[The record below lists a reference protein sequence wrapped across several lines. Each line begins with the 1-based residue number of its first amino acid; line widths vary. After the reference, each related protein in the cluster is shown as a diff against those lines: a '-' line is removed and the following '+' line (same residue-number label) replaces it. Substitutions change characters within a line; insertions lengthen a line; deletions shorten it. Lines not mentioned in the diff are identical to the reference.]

1 MAKLS
6 SYYTLCPLIDQQNLL
21 GVQKDSDPGCAIVTL
36 GRNIVIRYKLQD
48 LKQISSWSSKERLT
62 TQVIY
67 DKTTHRY
74 AAVFNERKIKVWS
87 VEEADLNNV
96 KGYKFQFPFH
106 TILVHDDLPP
116 VLVQQNGA
124 TASLEWALQNRKS
137 WCSKGILNS
146 EERLLDCQ
154 LIHLNGK
161 TSLCSLT
168 KIDQTYNYIVVEL
181 NNDTCLQQLD
191 RIKRI
196 ELKRTSEELVAH
208 IVMQS
213 KCNAHLLTLWSHGRL
228 YSHSLIDTTDSEP
241 STLISVI
248 TNIDTKYPVV
258 MTALNETMIAA
269 YGADVSEEGAILMI
283 YNVQF
288 KLVQATQKLK
298 LYTKEAKLW
307 RVEDKLL
314 LAANRHLAVAPYH
327 LAPQRIAAMLG
338 SSVRFKNNHENEEDE
353 VVIVQDSIIA
363 QWEETKQK
371 LSKWLQ
377 NDIPQSISKQVL
389 SYISEGL
396 SDARI
401 QEVLIPQLIES
412 KDVVAINWCLN
423 TFKDLP
429 EKLLTDLLAFS
440 LRSSDDV
447 FIPLQNGMSNGT
459 SDRGNLCTRNNFLD
473 KIFSISYSDV
483 FLLSHLKR
491 GLNFNEVLQL
501 LSYLIQKLDTQE
513 TINNNSDTLEPSDKQ
528 LYEWFSLL
536 LDSHYQHYILSQDSQ
551 ILNLLNKL
559 NLILEGHFQLL
570 KDLENLRP
578 MLQRIMNGKSLKS
591 SVKNYNKFYSIEEIK
606 FY

>member
-21 GVQKDSDPGCAIVTL
+21 GVQKDSEPGCAIVTL

-62 TQVIY
+62 TSVIY
-67 DKTTHRY
+67 DKTAQRY

-87 VEEADLNNV
+87 VEEPDLNNV

-116 VLVQQNGA
+116 VVVQQNGA

-137 WCSKGILNS
+137 WSNKGLLQF
-146 EERLLDCQ
+146 EEKLLDCQ
-154 LIHLNGK
+154 LIYLNGK
-161 TSLCSLT
+161 ISLCGLT
-168 KIDQTYNYIVVEL
+168 KIDQTYNYITVEL
-181 NNDTCLQQLD
+181 NNDNCVQLD
-191 RIKRI
+191 HVKRI
-196 ELKRTSEELVAH
+196 ELKRTSEELVSH
-208 IVMQS
+208 VVMQS
-213 KCNAHLLTLWSHGRL
+213 KSNAYLLTLWSHGRL
-228 YSHSLIDTTDSEP
+228 YSHSLIDTSDSEP
-241 STLISVI
+241 SKLISVI
-248 TNIDTKYPVV
+248 TNIHTTHPVIMV
-258 MTALNETMIAA
+258 ALNETMIAA
-269 YGADVSEEGAILMI
+269 YGADVSEEGAVLMV

-314 LAANRHLAVAPYH
+314 LAANRHLAVAPYR

-338 SSVRFKNNHENEEDE
+338 SSVRFKNNHESEEDE

-363 QWEETKQK
+363 HWENTKPMK
-371 LSKWLQ
+371 STFRQ
-377 NDIPQSISKQVL
+377 NDIPQNISKQIL
-389 SYISEGL
+389 SYIIEGL

-412 KDVVAINWCLN
+412 KDVIGINWCLN
-423 TFKDLP
+423 NFKDLP
-429 EKLLTDLLAFS
+429 EKLLTDLLMFS
-440 LRSSDDV
+440 LRTSDDT
-447 FIPLQNGMSNGT
+447 FIPLQNGISNGI
-459 SDRGNLCTRNNFLD
+459 SEQKMLSKRNQFLD
-473 KIFSISYSDV
+473 KIFCISYSDV
-483 FLLSHLKR
+483 FLLSYLKT
-491 GLNFNEVLQL
+491 GLNFNEVLRL
-501 LSYLIQKLDTQE
+501 LNYLIEKLDQE
-513 TINNNSDTLEPSDKQ
+513 TVDDELDSFEPSNKQ
-528 LYEWFSLL
+528 LYDWSILL
-536 LDSHYQHYILSQDSQ
+536 LDSHYQQYILSKDSQ
-551 ILNLLNKL
+551 ILSLLNKL
-559 NLILEGHFQLL
+559 NLILEKHFQLL

-578 MLQRIMNGKSLKS
+578 MLQRVINGKSLKP

>member
-62 TQVIY
+62 TSVIY
-67 DKTTHRY
+67 DKTAHRY

-87 VEEADLNNV
+87 AEESDLNNV

-124 TASLEWALQNRKS
+124 TVSLEWALQNRKS
-137 WCSKGILNS
+137 WCNKGILNF
-146 EERLLDCQ
+146 EEKLLDCQ
-154 LIHLNGK
+154 LIYLNGK
-161 TSLCSLT
+161 ASLCGLT
-168 KIDQTYNYIVVEL
+168 KIDQTYNYIIVEL
-181 NNDTCLQQLD
+181 DNDNCVQSD
-191 RIKRI
+191 HIKRI

-208 IVMQS
+208 VVMQN
-213 KCNAHLLTLWSHGRL
+213 KCNAYLLTLWSHGRL
-228 YSHSLIDTTDSEP
+228 YSHSLMDISDSEP
-241 STLISVI
+241 SKLLSVI
-248 TNIDTKYPVV
+248 TNIDTKYPVI

-269 YGADVSEEGAILMI
+269 YGADVSEEGAVLMI

-314 LAANRHLAVAPYH
+314 LAANRHLAVAPYR

-338 SSVRFKNNHENEEDE
+338 SSVRFKNNNENEEDE

-363 QWEETKQK
+363 QWENTQPKP
-371 LSKWLQ
+371 SKFLE
-377 NDIPQSISKQVL
+377 NDIPQNISKQIL
-389 SYISEGL
+389 SYINEGL

-401 QEVLIPQLIES
+401 QEVLIPQLIEF
-412 KDVVAINWCLN
+412 KDIIAINWCLN

-440 LRSSDDV
+440 LRTSDDV
-447 FIPLQNGMSNGT
+447 FIPLQNGISNGM
-459 SDRGNLCTRNNFLD
+459 SDQKTLYTRSNFLD

-483 FLLSHLKR
+483 FLLSYLKT
-491 GLNFNEVLQL
+491 GLNFNEVLRL
-501 LSYLIQKLDTQE
+501 LNYLIEKLDIQDSV
-513 TINNNSDTLEPSDKQ
+513 NNGLDTFEPNNKQ
-528 LYEWFSLL
+528 LYDWSNLL

-551 ILNLLNKL
+551 VLSLLNKL
-559 NLILEGHFQLL
+559 SLILEEHFQLL

-578 MLQRIMNGKSLKS
+578 MLQRIINGKSLKP

>member
-1 MAKLS
+1 MAKLN

-21 GVQKDSDPGCAIVTL
+21 GVQQDSDPGCAIVTL

-62 TQVIY
+62 TQVVY

-87 VEEADLNNV
+87 VEETDLNNV
-96 KGYKFQFPFH
+96 RGYKFQFPFH
-106 TILVHDDLPP
+106 TILVHDDLTP

-124 TASLEWALQNRKS
+124 TASLEWALENRKS

-146 EERLLDCQ
+146 EEKLLDCQ

-161 TSLCSLT
+161 TSLCGLT
-168 KIDQTYNYIVVEL
+168 KTDQTYNYIVVEL
-181 NNDTCLQQLD
+181 NNETCLQQSD
-191 RIKRI
+191 HIKRI
-196 ELKRTSEELVAH
+196 ELKRTSEELIAH
-208 IVMQS
+208 VIMQS
-213 KCNAHLLTLWSHGRL
+213 KSNAYLLTLWSHGRL
-228 YSHSLIDTTDSEP
+228 YSHPLTDSIDSES

-269 YGADVSEEGAILMI
+269 YGADVSEEGAVLMI

-288 KLVQATQKLK
+288 TLVQATQKLK

-314 LAANRHLAVAPYH
+314 LAANRHLAVAPYQ

-338 SSVRFKNNHENEEDE
+338 SSVRFKNNNENEEDE

-363 QWEETKQK
+363 QWEDAKPK
-371 LSKWLQ
+371 LSRWLQ
-377 NDIPQSISKQVL
+377 NNIPKNISKQIL
-389 SYISEGL
+389 SYITEGL

-401 QEVLIPQLIES
+401 QEMLIPQLIES
-412 KDVVAINWCLN
+412 KDVIAINWCLN

-440 LRSSDDV
+440 LRSSDDI
-447 FIPLQNGMSNGT
+447 FIPLQNGLSNGT
-459 SDRGNLCTRNNFLD
+459 PDQKDLCIRHNFLD

-483 FLLSHLKR
+483 FLLSYLKT
-491 GLNFNEVLQL
+491 GLSFNEVLKL
-501 LSYLIQKLDTQE
+501 LNYLIQKLDTE
-513 TINNNSDTLEPSDKQ
+513 EVINSELDTHQPSDKQ
-528 LYEWFSLL
+528 LYEWSSLL
-536 LDSHYQHYILSQDSQ
+536 LDSHYQHYILSQDLQ

-559 NLILEGHFQLL
+559 TLILEEHFQLL

-578 MLQRIMNGKSLKS
+578 MLQRIMNGKSLKP
-591 SVKNYNKFYSIEEIK
+591 SVKNYNKLYSIEEIK

>member
-21 GVQKDSDPGCAIVTL
+21 GVQKDSDSGCAIVTL

-62 TQVIY
+62 TSVIY
-67 DKTTHRY
+67 DKTAHRY
-74 AAVFNERKIKVWS
+74 AAVFNERKVKVWS
-87 VEEADLNNV
+87 VEESDLNNV

-137 WCSKGILNS
+137 WCNKGILNF
-146 EERLLDCQ
+146 EEKLLDCQ
-154 LIHLNGK
+154 LIYLNGK
-161 TSLCSLT
+161 ASLCGLT
-168 KIDQTYNYIVVEL
+168 RIDQTYNYIIVEL
-181 NNDTCLQQLD
+181 DNDNCVQLD
-191 RIKRI
+191 HIKRT

-208 IVMQS
+208 VVMQN
-213 KCNAHLLTLWSHGRL
+213 KCNAYLLTLWSHGRL
-228 YSHSLIDTTDSEP
+228 YSHSLMDASDSEP
-241 STLISVI
+241 SKLLSVI
-248 TNIDTKYPVV
+248 TNIDTKYPVI

-314 LAANRHLAVAPYH
+314 LAANRHLAVAPYR

-338 SSVRFKNNHENEEDE
+338 SSVRFKNNNENEEDE

-363 QWEETKQK
+363 QWENTQPK
-371 LSKWLQ
+371 LSKFLE
-377 NDIPQSISKQVL
+377 NDIPQNISKQIL

-412 KDVVAINWCLN
+412 KDIIAINWCLN
-423 TFKDLP
+423 TFKDLS

-440 LRSSDDV
+440 LRTSDDI
-447 FIPLQNGMSNGT
+447 FIPLQNGMSNGM
-459 SDRGNLCTRNNFLD
+459 SDQKTLCTRSNFLD

-483 FLLSHLKR
+483 FLLSYLKT
-491 GLNFNEVLQL
+491 GLNFNEVLRL
-501 LSYLIQKLDTQE
+501 LNYLIEKLDIQE
-513 TINNNSDTLEPSDKQ
+513 TVNNALDTFEPNNKQ
-528 LYEWFSLL
+528 LYDWSNLL

-551 ILNLLNKL
+551 VLTLLNKL
-559 NLILEGHFQLL
+559 SLILEEHFQLL

-578 MLQRIMNGKSLKS
+578 MLQRIINGKSLKP

>member
-62 TQVIY
+62 TSVIY
-67 DKTTHRY
+67 DKTAQRY

-87 VEEADLNNV
+87 VEESDLNNV

-116 VLVQQNGA
+116 VVVQQNGA

-137 WCSKGILNS
+137 WSSKGTLKF
-146 EERLLDCQ
+146 EEKLLDCQ
-154 LIHLNGK
+154 LIYLNGK
-161 TSLCSLT
+161 ASLCGLT
-168 KIDQTYNYIVVEL
+168 KIDQIYNYIIIEL
-181 NNDTCLQQLD
+181 NNGNCVQSDH
-191 RIKRI
+191 IKRI
-196 ELKRTSEELVAH
+196 ELKRTSEELVSH
-208 IVMQS
+208 VVMQS
-213 KCNAHLLTLWSHGRL
+213 KSNAYLLTLWSHGRL
-228 YSHSLIDTTDSEP
+228 YSHSLIDTSDSEP
-241 STLISVI
+241 SKLISVI
-248 TNIDTKYPVV
+248 ANIHTTHPVIMV
-258 MTALNETMIAA
+258 ALNETMIAA
-269 YGADVSEEGAILMI
+269 YGADVSEEGAVLMV

-298 LYTKEAKLW
+298 LYTKEAKMW

-314 LAANRHLAVAPYH
+314 LAANRHLAVAPYR

-363 QWEETKQK
+363 HWENTKPIKSTFKQDDVP
-371 LSKWLQ
+371 Q
-377 NDIPQSISKQVL
+377 NISKQIL
-389 SYISEGL
+389 SYIIEGL

-401 QEVLIPQLIES
+401 QELLIPQLIES
-412 KDVVAINWCLN
+412 KDAIAINWCLN
-423 TFKDLP
+423 NFKDLP
-429 EKLLTDLLAFS
+429 EKLLTDLLMFS
-440 LRSSDDV
+440 LRTSDDT
-447 FIPLQNGMSNGT
+447 FIPLQNGMSNGM
-459 SDRGNLCTRNNFLD
+459 SDQKILSTRNQFLD
-473 KIFSISYSDV
+473 KIFCISYSDV
-483 FLLSHLKR
+483 FLLSYLKT
-491 GLNFNEVLQL
+491 GLNFDEVLRL
-501 LSYLIQKLDTQE
+501 LNYLIEKLDQE
-513 TINNNSDTLEPSDKQ
+513 TVDDEFDTFEPNDKQ
-528 LYEWFSLL
+528 LYDWSILL
-536 LDSHYQHYILSQDSQ
+536 LDSHYQQYILSKDSQ
-551 ILNLLNKL
+551 VLSLLNKL
-559 NLILEGHFQLL
+559 SSILEKHFQLL

-578 MLQRIMNGKSLKS
+578 MLQRIINGKSLKP